1 MSDRDVSL
9 YIKDM
14 LESMERAENFVE
26 GMEYDDFSKDEKTSF
41 AVIRCIEVMGEAAK
55 QVPESIRKKHPG
67 IPWKSIAGM
76 RDKVIHFYFGVNLE
90 KVWLVVKE
98 DLPKI
103 KPKIRKIL
111 EDLQIE

>member
-1 MSDRDVSL
+1 MTDRDISL

-14 LESMERAENFVE
+14 LESMEKIEKFVE
-26 GMEYDDFSKDEKTSF
+26 GMDYEDFIKDDKTSF

-55 QVPESIRKKHPG
+55 QVPESVRKKYPE

-76 RDKVIHFYFGVNLE
+76 RNKVIHFYFGVNLE

-98 DLPKI
+98 DIPRI
-103 KPKIRKIL
+103 KPQMKKVL
-111 EDLQIE
+111 EDLQMG

>member
-55 QVPESIRKKHPG
+55 RIPETTRKKYPE

>member
-14 LESMERAENFVE
+14 LESMERAEKFIEEMDYEDFV
-26 GMEYDDFSKDEKTSF
+26 KDERTSF

-98 DLPKI
+98 DIPKL
-103 KPKIRKIL
+103 KPEIQKIL
-111 EDLQIE
+111 EELQIE

>member
-14 LESMERAENFVE
+14 LESMERAEKFVE
-26 GMEYDDFSKDEKTSF
+26 EMDYEDFVKDERTSF

-55 QVPESIRKKHPG
+55 RIPETTRKKYPE

-103 KPKIRKIL
+103 KPAIKKIL
-111 EDLQIE
+111 KELQTK